1 MPLEGTVSASF
12 GILLPA
18 DKINGSDAI
27 VVELYARRTIWGDP
41 RRPSVGR
48 SGCVEA
54 PSASSAIPARLP
66 L

>member
-27 VVELYARRTIWGDP
+27 VVELV
-41 RRPSVGR
+41 RPGEQPEAILEGPPWAGR
-48 SGCVEA
+48 AV
-54 PSASSAIPARLP
+54 
-66 L
+66 